1 MLNTK
6 KSAFILLFV
15 ASFINALDAE
25 LDDDYVTIDADDNN
39 VIDFETI
46 LNVNSRR
53 GRILWPYPVDYV
65 PEDKTSNKDESKVSD
80 SIQAQEDDSKN
91 RQDRFLR
98 FSYPQSPI
106 VDLMMQTV
114 GVNYSP
120 NTNDPFDFLRD
131 SYPLPKGY
139 SQPLD
144 EYDYIIVGAGA
155 AGSVL
160 AARLTEDKPR
170 AMVLVIEA
178 GKPEML
184 LSDIPALT
192 GYLQRT
198 DYTWQYSMEH
208 QPGVCLGNEEQRCFW
223 PRGKAVGGTSV
234 TNLMLYTRGRPQD
247 WDRIAADGNNGWSY
261 NDVLKYFKKSERAE
275 LRKYKNEEYRGREGE
290 LTVENV
296 PFKTGL
302 VEAFLQSG
310 RDFGHPTVDYN
321 APDKFG
327 FGYVQTTTNKGH
339 RLSSAK
345 AFLHPHKRRK
355 NLHILTETRVTKVL
369 IEPQTKRAY
378 AVEYIR
384 NGIKYTVRCRREVVL
399 SAGPI
404 ASPQLLMLSGIGP
417 KEHLQNLGIPVIA
430 DLKVGR
436 TLYDHIAFPGV
447 VFKLNST
454 NASLLE
460 PKVATLSNLMQ
471 WLQFGDGLLTTPG
484 LIEALGY
491 IKTSQS
497 DDTELVPDIE
507 IISMGGSLS
516 SDAGGATRK
525 AWKIADKTYYTAF
538 GSLSGSDTWSGVP
551 VLLQPKSSG
560 YLELRDTNP
569 FSFPKLYGNYLTHPK
584 DMSTLKE
591 AIKYVIKLGESN
603 AFKKYSPKLH
613 LAEYPTCKTHAPG
626 SESYWECAIRTM
638 LITVH
643 HQIATCK
650 MGPPHDPN
658 AVVDS
663 ELRVYGIGGL
673 RVIDSSII
681 PRPTSA
687 HTNAPAIMIGE
698 KGADMIKQTW
708 LNLAS

>member
-1 MLNTK
+1 MINLK
-6 KSAFILLFV
+6 KTVIILIV
-15 ASFINALDAE
+15 ASFFNALNAE
-25 LDDDYVTIDADDNN
+25 LDDDYITIESEDNN
-39 VIDFETI
+39 EIEFKSKLDI
-46 LNVNSRR
+46 NPRK
-53 GRILWPYPVDYV
+53 GKILWPYPVNYMS
-65 PEDKTSNKDESKVSD
+65 EDETNEKNNSSQHADDNKKRE
-80 SIQAQEDDSKN
+80 Q
-91 RQDRFLR
+91 RFLR

-114 GVNYSP
+114 GINYSP
-120 NTNDPFDFLRD
+120 HTNDPFEFLRD

-160 AARLTEDKPR
+160 ASRLTEDKPR
-170 AMVLVIEA
+170 AMVLVLEA

-184 LSDIPALT
+184 LSDIPALAL
-192 GYLQRT
+192 YLQRT

-208 QPGVCLGNEEQRCFW
+208 QPGVCLGSEEQRCFW

-247 WDRIAADGNNGWSY
+247 WDRIAADGNYGWSY
-261 NDVLKYFKKSERAE
+261 NDVLYYYKKSERAE
-275 LRKYKNEEYRGREGE
+275 LKKYKNAEYRGREGE
-290 LTVENV
+290 LTVENI

-321 APDKFG
+321 APDQFG
-327 FGYVQTTTNKGH
+327 FGYAQTTTNKGH

-345 AFLHPHKRRK
+345 AFLHPHKRRR
-355 NLHILTETRVTKVL
+355 NLHILSETRATKVL

-384 NGIKYTVRCRREVVL
+384 NGIKYTARCRREVVL

-404 ASPQLLMLSGIGP
+404 ASPQLLILSGVGP
-417 KEHLQNLGIPVIA
+417 REHLENLGIPVVA

-447 VFKLNST
+447 IFKLNTT

-460 PKVATLSNLMQ
+460 PKVATLPNLMQ

-497 DDTELVPDIE
+497 EDVELVPDIALV
-507 IISMGGSLS
+507 SMGGSITA
-516 SDAGGATRK
+516 DAGGATRK
-525 AWKIADKTYYTAF
+525 AWRISDKTYYTAF
-538 GSLSGSDTWSGVP
+538 GPLSGSDTWSAVP
-551 VLLQPKSSG
+551 LLLQPKSKG
-560 YLELRDTNP
+560 YLELRDNNP
-569 FSFPKLYGNYLTHPK
+569 YSYPKLYGNYLTDPK
-584 DMSTLKE
+584 DMATLKE
-591 AIKYVIKLGESN
+591 AVKYIIRLGESE
-603 AFKKYSPKLH
+603 AFKKYNPKLF
-613 LAEYPTCKTHAPG
+613 LPEYPTCKNHAPG
-626 SESYWECAIRTM
+626 SDSYWECAIRTM

-650 MGPPHDPN
+650 MGPASDPY
-658 AVVDS
+658 AVVDP

-673 RVIDSSII
+673 RVVDSSII

-698 KGADMIKQTW
+698 KGADLIKNTW
-708 LNLAS
+708 LNVVS

>member
-1 MLNTK
+1 MIEIRL
-6 KSAFILLFV
+6 SILILV
-15 ASFINALDAE
+15 VVSFFNALDAD
-25 LDDDYVTIDADDNN
+25 LDDDYITIESYDNN
-39 VIDFETI
+39 EIESKAEFI
-46 LNVNSRR
+46 HPRK
-53 GRILWPYPVDYV
+53 GRILWPYPANYI
-65 PEDKTSNKDESKVSD
+65 PEDDNNEKNNSSQSKG
-80 SIQAQEDDSKN
+80 EDNKN
-91 RQDRFLR
+91 REERFLK

-139 SQPLD
+139 SQPLE
-144 EYDYIIVGAGA
+144 EYDYVIVGAGT

-160 AARLTEDKPR
+160 ASRLTEDKPR
-170 AMVLVIEA
+170 ATVLVIEA

-192 GYLQRT
+192 YYLQRT

-208 QPGVCLGNEEQRCFW
+208 QPGVCMGSEEQRCFW

-247 WDRIAADGNNGWSY
+247 WDRIAADGNYGWSY
-261 NDVLKYFKKSERAE
+261 NDVLHYYKKSERTE
-275 LRKYKNEEYRGREGE
+275 LKKYKNAEYRGREGE
-290 LTVENV
+290 LTVENI

-310 RDFGHPTVDYN
+310 RNFGHPTVDYN
-321 APDKFG
+321 APDQFG
-327 FGYVQTTTNKGH
+327 FGYAQITTNKGH

-345 AFLHPHKRRK
+345 AFLHPHKRRR
-355 NLHILTETRVTKVL
+355 NLHILTETRATKVL

-378 AVEYIR
+378 AVEYNR
-384 NGIKYTVRCRREVVL
+384 NGIKYTARCRREVIL

-404 ASPQLLMLSGIGP
+404 ASPQLLMLSGVGP
-417 KEHLQNLGIPVIA
+417 KEHLETLGIPVIA

-460 PKVATLSNLMQ
+460 PKVATLPNLMQ

-484 LIEALGY
+484 LVEALGY

-497 DDTELVPDIE
+497 EDPDLVPDIE
-507 IISMGGSLS
+507 LISLGGSLT

-525 AWKIADKTYYTAF
+525 AWKISDKTYYNAF
-538 GSLSGSDTWSGVP
+538 GSLSGSDTWSAVP
-551 VLLQPKSSG
+551 VLLQPKSKG
-560 YLELRDTNP
+560 YLELRDNNP
-569 FSFPKLYGNYLTHPK
+569 YSYPKLYGNYLTDPK
-584 DMSTLKE
+584 DLATLKE
-591 AIKYVIKLGESN
+591 AIKYIINLGESD
-603 AFKKYSPKLH
+603 AFKKYAPKLH
-613 LAEYPTCKTHAPG
+613 LAEYPTCKIHAPG
-626 SESYWECAIRTM
+626 SDSYWECAVRTM
-638 LITVH
+638 LISVH

-650 MGPPHDPN
+650 MGPAHDPD
-658 AVVDS
+658 AIVDP
-663 ELRVYGIGGL
+663 ELRVYGISGL
-673 RVIDSSII
+673 RIVDSSII

-687 HTNAPAIMIGE
+687 HTNAPALMIGE
-698 KGADMIKQTW
+698 KGADLIKQSW
-708 LNLAS
+708 LNVV